1 MMQYYF
7 RNKHEAEFCDR
18 FDALTR
24 QYRNIRFF
32 QPSPAK
38 APWHVQAVLDAGE
51 HEPIVLNFWPHKQ
64 KASRQGLPS
73 TEGPDAA
80 RDVIEE
86 ALTDQALSRS
96 GDCTDDLI
104 ERF

>member
-51 HEPIVLNFWPHKQ
+51 HELIVLNFWPHKQ

-80 RDVIEE
+80 RNVIEE
-86 ALTDQALSRS
+86 ALADQALMLA
-96 GDCTDDLI
+96 DDYADDLI